1 MRRDPYYLTMQVTVA
16 AALAVS
22 VFSLGACQERK
33 YNRYLHARDTV
44 TLNAGD
50 AVAHNKAVHTIDPWP
65 ANSRKA
71 HHTTNGQRMV
81 LGMKRYQNNESLEPQ
96 GLSTNNVY
104 DDQNAPQGPAAGGGG
119 APAP

>member
-1 MRRDPYYLTMQVTVA
+1 MQRDPYYATIQLTMA

-22 VFSLGACQERK
+22 MLTLGACQERK
-33 YNRYLHARDTV
+33 YNRYMHARDTI

-65 ANSRKA
+65 ASSRNA
-71 HHTTNGQRMV
+71 HHTTDGQRMV
-81 LGMKRYQNNESLEPQ
+81 LGMQRYQKNESLEPE

-104 DDQNAPQGPAAGGGG
+104 DNQNAPQGPAAGGGN
-119 APAP
+119 AP